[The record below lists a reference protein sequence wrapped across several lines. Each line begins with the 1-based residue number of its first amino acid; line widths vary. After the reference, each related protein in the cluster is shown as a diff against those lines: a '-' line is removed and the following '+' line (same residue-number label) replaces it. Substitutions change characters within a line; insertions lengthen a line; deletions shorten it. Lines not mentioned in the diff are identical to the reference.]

1 MRKKGQN
8 PKENRRFFFFFFLNK
23 VFVDKYLLLCF
34 FVPSTIEEKR
44 EKGEG
49 ERRKIARRLGRK
61 GKEREGEKKAR
72 RGQSARRLPSRR
84 RRTQPARSGKR
95 ASGRAMQSL
104 IELHIRRLVVSRI
117 DKGGG
122 FLSLKG
128 GCSARSRM
136 CLRPR
141 SDLERAP

>member
-1 MRKKGQN
+1 MRDGC
-8 PKENRRFFFFFFLNK
+8 PP
-23 VFVDKYLLLCF
+23 V
-34 FVPSTIEEKR
+34 
-44 EKGEG
+44 GG
-49 ERRKIARRLGRK
+49 ERNPLEA
-61 GKEREGEKKAR
+61 ERE
-72 RGQSARRLPSRR
+72 Q
-84 RRTQPARSGKR
+84 
-95 ASGRAMQSL
+95 AMQSL

-136 CLRPR
+136 RLRPR